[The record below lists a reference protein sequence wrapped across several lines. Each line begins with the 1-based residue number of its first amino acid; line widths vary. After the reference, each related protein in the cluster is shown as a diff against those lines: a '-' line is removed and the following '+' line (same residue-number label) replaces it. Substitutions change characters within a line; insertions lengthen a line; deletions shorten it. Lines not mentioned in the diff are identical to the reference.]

1 MTQSEIDAI
10 AVYNHLKKHGAKK
23 SREIFEYL
31 GMAQSRFQNCK
42 AYLKKT
48 CEVEKFVWSVKK
60 TEPEVNHELPD
71 RVRKSPTA
79 VLIYRMMPV
88 SQKGLAK
95 KMGMHVGTIIRNL
108 NLLKAHKLI
117 HIEGWESSPTT
128 LYPIWAAGYKRD
140 MPRPTAQQLAREREK
155 RYREK
160 HPEKIAESAQR
171 YRDNNKKMLNE
182 KQMSRYMAK
191 RDEILTKAKL
201 KRAGKPIEAVQIP
214 PATQWAGGNPFDRIR
229 AVHSCSSA
237 DVAYVRR

>member
-10 AVYNHLKKHGAKK
+10 AVYNHLKKHGAQK

-42 AYLKKT
+42 VYLKQHCK
-48 CEVEKFVWSVKK
+48 VEKLFWSVKADVK
-60 TEPEVNHELPD
+60 PLDRLPD

-79 VLIYRMMPV
+79 VLIHRMMPV

-95 KMGMHVGTIIRNL
+95 KMGMHVGTIVRNL

-128 LYPIWAAGYKRD
+128 LYPMWAADYKRD
-140 MPRPTAQQLAREREK
+140 TPRPTAQQLAREREK

-160 HPEKIAESAQR
+160 HPEKITESAQR
-171 YRDNNKKMLNE
+171 YRDNNKQMLNE
-182 KQMSRYMAK
+182 KQMARYMAK

-201 KRAGKPIEAVQIP
+201 KRAGKPVEAVQIP
-214 PATQWAGGNPFDRIR
+214 PSTQWVGGNPFDRLR

-237 DVAYVRR
+237 DVAWVRK